1 MDATQG
7 SAHPTGSE
15 QLGRAACNIRDERSD
30 PVSGNIQHLSRRHF
44 LAGATA
50 AAGAAI
56 LAACGGGSAATNTPA
71 APAGSA
77 TVAPTVAAVPATTGT
92 TAASAPAV
100 ASPSIVA
107 TAGST
112 TTANTS
118 PTGAASAAAPA
129 TIPKG
134 GTLTQTIVGTDA
146 KSFHPFQTT
155 DTASS
160 AYQGYVYGGGSLTQ
174 YDPNTLNLVGFAAEK
189 WDLSADKKTVTFT
202 LKDGLK
208 WSDGMPMTT
217 TDYIWTYEQ
226 AKKPENKYPYAQNFE
241 PIVAFEAK
249 DAKTLVVTLNE
260 PITVAVETADAV
272 SPLPKHVWEKYDWGD
287 PTKNPEINAPTV
299 GNGMWKLKE
308 WKRDDHATFV
318 ANDLY
323 FDGRPYIDQLTVRV
337 FGTEALAYQALKS
350 GEVDSSGFQP
360 ADYKEA
366 KTLSNVNVY
375 EWYAARGSWSYIGFN
390 LRRPA
395 LKDPL
400 VRKAIAYATDRQGI
414 IDSVAYGLGRPIYS
428 AYPQTSPAYNPNVEH
443 YDFDVKKA
451 ADLFKQ
457 AGYTMSGKK
466 LTRDGQQLSLKL
478 LFGPA
483 SSKVREGIATL
494 TQQQLGDLGIAVDVQ
509 ALEFQ
514 AFLDTLKKEPFNY
527 DLFVL
532 GWSST
537 TNPYFAYQIWS
548 ESSIPQLNSGAYVNK
563 QVEDL
568 YKQARTEFDTE
579 KQKAIYGQIQ
589 KLITDDEPY
598 VFLYEGKQYTG
609 VNKRVGGITPTPRGI
624 AYNMNKWYI
633 TK

>member
-1 MDATQG
+1 
-7 SAHPTGSE
+7 E
-15 QLGRAACNIRDERSD
+15 QAKR
-30 PVSGNIQHLSRRHF
+30 LSRRHF
-44 LAGATA
+44 LSGAA
-50 AAGAAI
+50 SAAGAAI
-56 LAACGGGSAATNTPA
+56 LVACGSGSAATNTPA
-71 APAGSA
+71 APTA
-77 TVAPTVAAVPATTGT
+77 PATPGT
-92 TAASAPAV
+92 TATSVPAIV
-100 ASPSIVA
+100 ASPSAAA

-112 TTANTS
+112 VTANAS
-118 PTGAASAAAPA
+118 PTAAPAASAN
-129 TIPKG
+129 IPKG
-134 GTLTQTIVGTDA
+134 GALTQTITGTDA

-155 DTASS
+155 DTVSS
-160 AYQGYVYGGGSLTQ
+160 AYQGYIFGGGSLTQ
-174 YDPNTLNLVGFAAEK
+174 YDPKTLDLVGFAAEK
-189 WDLSADKKTVTFT
+189 WDLSADKTTVTFT

-208 WSDGMPMTT
+208 WSDGTPMTT
-217 TDYIWTYEQ
+217 ADYVWTYQQ
-226 AKKPENKYPYAQNFE
+226 AIKPENKYAYVQNFE
-241 PIVAFEAK
+241 PIVSFLAK
-249 DAKTLVVTLNE
+249 DARTLVVTLNE
-260 PITVAVETADAV
+260 PITVAVETADAI
-272 SPLPKHVWEKYDWGD
+272 SPLPKHIWEKYDWND
-287 PTKNPEINAPTV
+287 PTKNPEINAPSV

-308 WKRDDHATFV
+308 WKRDDHAIFV

-323 FDGRPYIDQLTVRV
+323 FDGRPYIDQLTVRI

-360 ADYKEA
+360 SDYKEA
-366 KTLSNVNVY
+366 KTLPNVNVY

-457 AGYTMSGKK
+457 AGYTLNGKK
-466 LTRDGQQLSLKL
+466 LTKDGQQLSLKL

-483 SSKVREGIATL
+483 TSKVREGIATL
-494 TQQQLGDLGIAVDVQ
+494 AQQQLSDLGIALDVQ

-514 AFLDTLKKEPFNY
+514 AFLDTLKKEPFDY

-532 GWSST
+532 GWSSS

-568 YKQARTEFDTE
+568 YKQARTEFDKE
-579 KQKAIYGQIQ
+579 KQKTIYNQIQ

>member
-1 MDATQG
+1 VD
-7 SAHPTGSE
+7 E
-15 QLGRAACNIRDERSD
+15 QAKRLN
-30 PVSGNIQHLSRRHF
+30 RRHF
-44 LAGATA
+44 LSGAA
-50 AAGAAI
+50 SAAGAAI
-56 LAACGGGSAATNTPA
+56 LVACGSGSAATDTPA
-71 APAGSA
+71 ATKPVAITGSA
-77 TVAPTVAAVPATTGT
+77 TTTPATTGT
-92 TAASAPAV
+92 TATSVPAVV
-100 ASPSIVA
+100 ASP
-107 TAGST
+107 
-112 TTANTS
+112 
-118 PTGAASAAAPA
+118 SAAAPA
-129 TIPKG
+129 APAAPANIPKG
-134 GTLTQTIVGTDA
+134 GALTQTITGTDA

-155 DTASS
+155 DTVSS
-160 AYQGYVYGGGSLTQ
+160 SYQGYIFGGGSLTQ
-174 YDPNTLNLVGFAAEK
+174 YDPKTLDLVGFAAEK
-189 WDLSADKKTVTFT
+189 WDLSADKTTVTFT

-217 TDYIWTYEQ
+217 ADYVWTYQQ
-226 AKKPENKYPYAQNFE
+226 AIKPENKYAYVQNFE
-241 PIVAFEAK
+241 PIVSFLAK
-249 DAKTLVVTLNE
+249 DARTLVVTLNE
-260 PITVAVETADAV
+260 PITVAVETADAI
-272 SPLPKHVWEKYDWGD
+272 SPLPKHIWEKYDWND
-287 PTKNPEINAPTV
+287 PTKNPEINAPSV

-308 WKRDDHATFV
+308 WKRDDHAIFV

-323 FDGRPYIDQLTVRV
+323 FDGRPYIDQLTVRI

-360 ADYKEA
+360 SDYKEA
-366 KTLSNVNVY
+366 KTLPNVNVY

-428 AYPQTSPAYNPNVEH
+428 AYPQTSPAYNSNVEH

-457 AGYTMSGKK
+457 AGYTLNGKK
-466 LTRDGQQLSLKL
+466 LTKDGQQLSLKL

-483 SSKVREGIATL
+483 TSKVREGIATL
-494 TQQQLGDLGIAVDVQ
+494 AQQQLSDLGIALDVQ

-514 AFLDTLKKEPFNY
+514 AFLDTLKKEPFDY

-568 YKQARTEFDTE
+568 YKQARTEFDKE
-579 KQKAIYGQIQ
+579 KQKTIYNQIQ

>member
-1 MDATQG
+1 VD
-7 SAHPTGSE
+7 E
-15 QLGRAACNIRDERSD
+15 QTKR
-30 PVSGNIQHLSRRHF
+30 LSRRHF
-44 LAGATA
+44 LSGAA
-50 AAGAAI
+50 SAAGAAI
-56 LAACGGGSAATNTPA
+56 LVACGSGSAATDTPA
-71 APAGSA
+71 ATKPVAITGSA
-77 TVAPTVAAVPATTGT
+77 TTTPATTGT
-92 TAASAPAV
+92 TATSVPAVV
-100 ASPSIVA
+100 ASP
-107 TAGST
+107 
-112 TTANTS
+112 
-118 PTGAASAAAPA
+118 SAAAPA
-129 TIPKG
+129 APAVPANIPKG
-134 GTLTQTIVGTDA
+134 GALTQTITGTDA

-155 DTASS
+155 DTVSNS
-160 AYQGYVYGGGSLTQ
+160 YQGYIFGGGSLTQ
-174 YDPNTLNLVGFAAEK
+174 YDPKTLDLVGFAAEK
-189 WDLSADKKTVTFT
+189 WDLSADKTTVTFT
-202 LKDGLK
+202 LKDGLQ

-217 TDYIWTYEQ
+217 ADYVWTYQQ
-226 AKKPENKYPYAQNFE
+226 AIKPENKYAYVQNFE
-241 PIVAFEAK
+241 PIVSFLAK
-249 DAKTLVVTLNE
+249 DARTLVVTLNE
-260 PITVAVETADAV
+260 PITVAVETADAII
-272 SPLPKHVWEKYDWGD
+272 PLPKHIWEKYDWSD
-287 PTKNPEINAPTV
+287 PTKNPEINAPSV

-308 WKRDDHATFV
+308 WKRDDHAIFV

-323 FDGRPYIDQLTVRV
+323 FDGRPYIDQLTVRI

-350 GEVDSSGFQP
+350 GEVDFSSFQP
-360 ADYKEA
+360 SDYKEA
-366 KTLSNVNVY
+366 KTLPNVNVY

-428 AYPQTSPAYNPNVEH
+428 AYPQTSPAYNSNVEH

-457 AGYTMSGKK
+457 AGYTLNGKK
-466 LTRDGQQLSLKL
+466 LTKDGQQLSLKL

-483 SSKVREGIATL
+483 TSKVREGIATL
-494 TQQQLGDLGIAVDVQ
+494 AQQQLSDLGIALDVQ

-514 AFLDTLKKEPFNY
+514 AFLDTLKKEPFDY

-568 YKQARTEFDTE
+568 YKQARTEFDKE
-579 KQKAIYGQIQ
+579 KQKTIYNQIQ

>member
-1 MDATQG
+1 VD
-7 SAHPTGSE
+7 E
-15 QLGRAACNIRDERSD
+15 QAKRLN
-30 PVSGNIQHLSRRHF
+30 RRHF
-44 LAGATA
+44 LSGAA
-50 AAGAAI
+50 SAAGAAI
-56 LAACGGGSAATNTPA
+56 LVACGSGSAATDTPA
-71 APAGSA
+71 ATKPVAITGSA
-77 TVAPTVAAVPATTGT
+77 TTTPATTGT
-92 TAASAPAV
+92 TATSVPAVV
-100 ASPSIVA
+100 ASP
-107 TAGST
+107 
-112 TTANTS
+112 
-118 PTGAASAAAPA
+118 SAAAPA
-129 TIPKG
+129 APAAPANIPKG
-134 GTLTQTIVGTDA
+134 GALTQTITGTDA

-155 DTASS
+155 DTVSS
-160 AYQGYVYGGGSLTQ
+160 SYQGYIFGGGSLTQ
-174 YDPNTLNLVGFAAEK
+174 YDPKTLDLVGFAAEK
-189 WDLSADKKTVTFT
+189 WDLSADKTTVTFT

-217 TDYIWTYEQ
+217 ADYVWTYQQ
-226 AKKPENKYPYAQNFE
+226 AIKPENKYAYVQNFE
-241 PIVAFEAK
+241 PIVSFLAK
-249 DAKTLVVTLNE
+249 DARTLVVTLNE
-260 PITVAVETADAV
+260 PITVAVETADAI
-272 SPLPKHVWEKYDWGD
+272 SPLPKHIWEKYDWND
-287 PTKNPEINAPTV
+287 PTKNPEINAPSV

-308 WKRDDHATFV
+308 WKRDDHAIFV

-323 FDGRPYIDQLTVRV
+323 FDGRPYIDQLTVRI

-360 ADYKEA
+360 SDYKEA
-366 KTLSNVNVY
+366 KTLPNVNVY

-400 VRKAIAYATDRQGI
+400 VRKAIAYATDRQGV

-428 AYPQTSPAYNPNVEH
+428 AYPQTSPAYNSNVEH

-457 AGYTMSGKK
+457 AGYTLNGKK
-466 LTRDGQQLSLKL
+466 LTKDGQQLSLKL

-483 SSKVREGIATL
+483 TSKVREGIATL
-494 TQQQLGDLGIAVDVQ
+494 AQQQLSDLGIALDVQ

-514 AFLDTLKKEPFNY
+514 AFLDTLKKEPFDY

-568 YKQARTEFDTE
+568 YKQARTEFDKE
-579 KQKAIYGQIQ
+579 KQKTIYNQIQ

>member
-1 MDATQG
+1 MD
-7 SAHPTGSE
+7 E
-15 QLGRAACNIRDERSD
+15 QAKR
-30 PVSGNIQHLSRRHF
+30 LSRRHF
-44 LAGATA
+44 LSGAA
-50 AAGAAI
+50 SAAGAAI
-56 LAACGGGSAATNTPA
+56 LVACGSGSAATNTPA
-71 APAGSA
+71 ATTA
-77 TVAPTVAAVPATTGT
+77 PATTGT
-92 TAASAPAV
+92 TATSVPAIV
-100 ASPSIVA
+100 ASPSAAA

-112 TTANTS
+112 VTANAS
-118 PTGAASAAAPA
+118 PTAAPAASAN
-129 TIPKG
+129 IPKG
-134 GTLTQTIVGTDA
+134 GALTQTITGTDA

-155 DTASS
+155 DTVSS
-160 AYQGYVYGGGSLTQ
+160 AYQGYIFGGGSLTQ
-174 YDPNTLNLVGFAAEK
+174 YDPKTLDLVGFAAEK
-189 WDLSADKKTVTFT
+189 WDLSADKTTVTFT

-208 WSDGMPMTT
+208 WSDGTPMTT
-217 TDYIWTYEQ
+217 ADYVWTYQQ
-226 AKKPENKYPYAQNFE
+226 AIKPENKYAYVQNFE
-241 PIVAFEAK
+241 PIVSFLAK
-249 DAKTLVVTLNE
+249 DARTLVVTLNE
-260 PITVAVETADAV
+260 PITVAVETADAI
-272 SPLPKHVWEKYDWGD
+272 SPLPKHIWEKYDWND
-287 PTKNPEINAPTV
+287 PTKNPEINAPSV

-308 WKRDDHATFV
+308 WKRDDHAIFV

-323 FDGRPYIDQLTVRV
+323 FDGRPYIDQLTVRI

-360 ADYKEA
+360 SDYKEA
-366 KTLSNVNVY
+366 KTLPNVNVY

-457 AGYTMSGKK
+457 AGYTLNGKK
-466 LTRDGQQLSLKL
+466 LTKDGQQLSLKL

-483 SSKVREGIATL
+483 TSKVREGIATL
-494 TQQQLGDLGIAVDVQ
+494 AQQQLSDLGIALDVQ

-514 AFLDTLKKEPFNY
+514 AFLDTLKKEPFDY

-532 GWSST
+532 GWSSS

-568 YKQARTEFDTE
+568 YKQARTEFDKE
-579 KQKAIYGQIQ
+579 KQKTIYNQIQ

>member
-1 MDATQG
+1 MD
-7 SAHPTGSE
+7 E
-15 QLGRAACNIRDERSD
+15 QAKRLN
-30 PVSGNIQHLSRRHF
+30 RRHF
-44 LAGATA
+44 LSGAA
-50 AAGAAI
+50 SAAGAAI
-56 LAACGGGSAATNTPA
+56 LVACGSGSAATDTPA
-71 APAGSA
+71 ATKPVAITGSA
-77 TVAPTVAAVPATTGT
+77 TTTPATTGT
-92 TAASAPAV
+92 TATSVPAVV
-100 ASPSIVA
+100 ASP
-107 TAGST
+107 
-112 TTANTS
+112 
-118 PTGAASAAAPA
+118 SAAAPA
-129 TIPKG
+129 APAAPANIPKG
-134 GTLTQTIVGTDA
+134 GALTQTITGTDA

-155 DTASS
+155 DTVSS
-160 AYQGYVYGGGSLTQ
+160 SYQGYIFGGGSLTQ
-174 YDPNTLNLVGFAAEK
+174 YDPKTLDLVGFAAEK
-189 WDLSADKKTVTFT
+189 WDLSADKTTVTFT

-217 TDYIWTYEQ
+217 ADYVWTYQQ
-226 AKKPENKYPYAQNFE
+226 AIKPENKYAYVQNFE
-241 PIVAFEAK
+241 PIVSFLAK
-249 DAKTLVVTLNE
+249 DARTLVVTLNE
-260 PITVAVETADAV
+260 PITVAVETADAI
-272 SPLPKHVWEKYDWGD
+272 SPLPKHIWEKYDWND
-287 PTKNPEINAPTV
+287 PTKNPEINAPSV

-308 WKRDDHATFV
+308 WKRDDHAIFV

-323 FDGRPYIDQLTVRV
+323 FDGRPYIDQLTVRI

-360 ADYKEA
+360 SDYKEA
-366 KTLSNVNVY
+366 KTLPNVNVY

-400 VRKAIAYATDRQGI
+400 VRKAIAYATDRQGV

-428 AYPQTSPAYNPNVEH
+428 AYPQTSPAYNSNVEH

-457 AGYTMSGKK
+457 AGYTLNGKK
-466 LTRDGQQLSLKL
+466 LTKDGQQLSLKL

-483 SSKVREGIATL
+483 TSKVREGIATL
-494 TQQQLGDLGIAVDVQ
+494 AQQQLSDLGIALDVQ

-514 AFLDTLKKEPFNY
+514 AFLDTLKKEPFDY

-568 YKQARTEFDTE
+568 YKQARTEFDKE
-579 KQKAIYGQIQ
+579 KQKTIYNQIQ